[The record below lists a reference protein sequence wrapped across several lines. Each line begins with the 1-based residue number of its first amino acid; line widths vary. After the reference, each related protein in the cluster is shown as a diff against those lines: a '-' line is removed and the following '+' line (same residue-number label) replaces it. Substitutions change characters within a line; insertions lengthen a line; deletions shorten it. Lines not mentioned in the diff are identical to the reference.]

1 MILIGGMLITPLVLI
16 MLPSGFF
23 DQGESICPS
32 KLLFGVECPGCGMTR
47 ATMHMLHFEFHEAWA
62 FNRLSVV
69 LVPLLLFF
77 YFSIL
82 VRFIRRVRNNGEKLP
97 REKQQA
103 VK

>member
-1 MILIGGMLITPLVLI
+1 MLITPLVLI

-32 KLLFGVECPGCGMTR
+32 KLLFDVECPGCGMTR
-47 ATMHMLHFEFHEAWA
+47 ATMHMLHFEFHEAWG

-97 REKQQA
+97 REKQQPA
-103 VK
+103 K